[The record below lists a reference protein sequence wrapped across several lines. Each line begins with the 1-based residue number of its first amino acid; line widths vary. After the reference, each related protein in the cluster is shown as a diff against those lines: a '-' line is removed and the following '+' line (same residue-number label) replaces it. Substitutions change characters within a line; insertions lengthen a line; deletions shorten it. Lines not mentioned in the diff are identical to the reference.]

1 MAGGTKD
8 GLTDVAASSPTSGV
22 ESGYCWGSGGWGGR
36 ERREGFKGRTSCM
49 HPLTRQVMCRGGF
62 SDPVSVLED
71 TRVSACAAACDGEK
85 KGGWK
90 FKSRRRRVGE
100 EYQRVRRISNMPFD
114 GGRKSERY

>member
-1 MAGGTKD
+1 MGGSGEKGGVQRSDFTH
-8 GLTDVAASSPTSGV
+8 ASSHQAGHV
-22 ESGYCWGSGGWGGR
+22 QGR
-36 ERREGFKGRTSCM
+36 
-49 HPLTRQVMCRGGF
+49 VF